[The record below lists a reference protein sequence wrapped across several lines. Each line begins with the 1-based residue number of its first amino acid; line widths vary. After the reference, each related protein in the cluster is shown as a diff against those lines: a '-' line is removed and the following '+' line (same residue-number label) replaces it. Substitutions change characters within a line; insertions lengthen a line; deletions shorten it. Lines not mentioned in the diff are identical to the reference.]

1 MLNLPSNPKV
11 MLKQAANLYTEENLN
26 WVDRTVEKVIAWRKW
41 DASPDEVRPVIE
53 QSGVRFIPKQIV
65 SEGGGAYSFPVFDPL
80 GYLSLAQLRFVHP
93 VGESQTR
100 YVLIGNQSEHLG
112 PRWFGLDPG
121 TLERLTLTRT
131 VLIVEGPFDVLACR
145 IILGA
150 DIPVLCPLGKKL
162 YDDHVRDLQCLGVV
176 KILAM
181 FDSDE
186 AGASAKLPS
195 IPTRRGHKQDVE
207 RTILRCPG
215 KDPSDCL
222 KDLKTAKLLY
232 REVHR
237 AVTATAPLLGP
248 GEPST
253 P

>member
-1 MLNLPSNPKV
+1 MKLPSNPRV
-11 MLKQAANLYTEENLN
+11 MLKEAANLYIEANLN

-41 DASPDEVRPVIE
+41 VASPDEVRPVIE
-53 QSGVRFIPKQIV
+53 QSGVRFIPKQLV
-65 SEGGGAYSFPVFDPL
+65 PEGNGAYSFPVYNPL
-80 GYLSLAQLRFVHP
+80 GSLSLAQLRFVRP
-93 VGESQTR
+93 IGMTR
-100 YVLIGNQSEHLG
+100 YFVIGNQSEHVG
-112 PRWFGLDPG
+112 PQWFGLDQG
-121 TLERLTLTRT
+121 TLERLTSIRT

-145 IILGA
+145 IILGT
-150 DIPVLCPLGKKL
+150 DIPVLCPLGKNL
-162 YDDHVRDLQCLGVV
+162 YLDHVRDLQCLGITKV
-176 KILAM
+176 IAM

-186 AGASAKLPS
+186 AGAGAKLPP

-232 REVHR
+232 REVR
-237 AVTATAPLLGP
+237 RVINPNLPLLGTGVP
-248 GEPST
+248 TT